1 MCGEIVEVSGV
12 IIEVCGEIVEVNV
25 EIVGGTS
32 GGGSW
37 WGAKQGGIRTCS
49 AAGSGAGFEGARL
62 RHCDCSVVLLR
73 LLTSLWDRGFLKRGV
88 ELSRCRWVDVTE
100 KIPGNGGGLL

>member
-1 MCGEIVEVSGV
+1 MYGEIVEVSGV
-12 IIEVCGEIVEVNV
+12 IVEVCGEIVEVNV

-73 LLTSLWDRGFLKRGV
+73 LLISLWDWASLHEGLNGHN
-88 ELSRCRWVDVTE
+88 VD
-100 KIPGNGGGLL
+100 G